1 MHPEGEAWRGRKGG
15 GRAMLTPEEG
25 EILKYRLTGS
35 IFEVK
40 KITNQFVILHSL
52 DGLTQIMTGKKSLL
66 NLFEKIPYMKPRA
79 TALAESAVP

>member
-1 MHPEGEAWRGRKGG
+1 MI
-15 GRAMLTPEEG
+15 TPEKG
-25 EILKYRLTGS
+25 EMLKYRLTGG

-66 NLFEKIPYMKPRA
+66 NLFEKIPYVRSRS
-79 TALAESAVP
+79 TASAAELA